1 LTVSRPLPQITAGWP
16 GARVISGSEM
26 LRVLIVEDDRALR
39 ELIKRMIR
47 DLVESFSEC
56 SDGSEALNAYAAHR
70 PDWVLMDIRMK
81 EVDGL
86 TATQQITTAWPGARV
101 VIVTSYNDASL
112 REAALQAGACQY
124 VLKEN
129 LLELRSILAAT

>member
-1 LTVSRPLPQITAGWP
+1 
-16 GARVISGSEM
+16 M
-26 LRVLIVEDDRALR
+26 LRVLIVEDDRAMR

-56 SDGSEALNAYAAHR
+56 SAGGQALDVYAAHR

-81 EVDGL
+81 DVDGL
-86 TATQQITTAWPGARV
+86 TATQQITNAWPGARV
-101 VIVTSYNDASL
+101 VIVTSYNDVSL
-112 REAALQAGACQY
+112 REAARQAGACQY

-129 LLELRSILAAT
+129 LVELRSILAAP

>member
-1 LTVSRPLPQITAGWP
+1 
-16 GARVISGSEM
+16 M
-26 LRVLIVEDDRALR
+26 LRVLIVEDDRAMR

-56 SDGSEALNAYAAHR
+56 SDGAQALDVYAAHR

-81 EVDGL
+81 DVDGL
-86 TATQQITTAWPGARV
+86 TATQQITNAWPGARV
-101 VIVTSYNDASL
+101 VIVTSYNDVSL
-112 REAALQAGACQY
+112 REAARQAGACQY

-129 LLELRSILAAT
+129 LVELRSILAAP